1 MPALCHNQ
9 FDNNAI
15 TTELE
20 QAWVGEGVPRAPAAA
35 YPYEFETYSV
45 VWYWSHDGKWYPAL
59 VLGQAK
65 DTPDQ
70 LVSLLHQLS
79 FPSFLTLTL
88 YSFSPVLSLPKQ
100 TKKRK
105 QGKESLPPETSH
117 DNEYPEHKIWLGLI
131 KGWNPRDRNEK
142 MHVYLCP
149 SRGNAKPDDA
159 YTSLLLKLYKK
170 IPDDDSQI
178 QKMVDGFRNAIFLNM

>member
-20 QAWVGEGVPRAPAAA
+20 QAWVGEGVPRAPAAP
-35 YPYEFETYSV
+35 YPYEFQTYSV

-70 LVSLLHQLS
+70 L
-79 FPSFLTLTL
+79 
-88 YSFSPVLSLPKQ
+88 

-105 QGKESLPPETSH
+105 QGKENLPPETNQ

-159 YTSLLLKLYKK
+159 YTRLLLKLYKK